1 MILINSKFNKI
12 HFQEFFSVNGM
23 SKVFFGTLIS
33 HAKHEL
39 APIPTLLSRATNQFM
54 TEQSINE
61 AIKQLQKSQEIL
73 IKAKES
79 YKTDY
84 VSNLHKQEIL
94 S

>member
-1 MILINSKFNKI
+1 
-12 HFQEFFSVNGM
+12 
-23 SKVFFGTLIS
+23 
-33 HAKHEL
+33 
-39 APIPTLLSRATNQFM
+39 M

>member
-1 MILINSKFNKI
+1 
-12 HFQEFFSVNGM
+12 M

-33 HAKHEL
+33 HAKNEL
-39 APIPTLLSRATNQFM
+39 DPLPSLLTRARNQFM

-61 AIKQLQKSQEIL
+61 AIRQLQKSQEIL

-79 YKTDY
+79 YKNDY
-84 VSNLHKQEIL
+84 VNNLRKQEIL

>member
-1 MILINSKFNKI
+1 MNR
-12 HFQEFFSVNGM
+12 
-23 SKVFFGTLIS
+23 VFFGTLIS
-33 HAKHEL
+33 HAKNEL
-39 APIPTLLSRATNQFM
+39 APIPTLLSRATSQFM